1 MNTVFSEI
9 NMCRLVAYLGK
20 KDVLLGDVLV
30 KPVNSL
36 VSQSLQARETNIPTN
51 GDGFGL
57 GWYVPEINSEPAL
70 FTSTTP
76 AWSDRNLLHL
86 TSKIKSSAFFAHVR
100 AASEGGVTQY
110 NCHPFVFED
119 WMLMHNGCI
128 DGFIHVKRHLRRLLD
143 DDIYN
148 WIKGDTDSEHLFA
161 LFLQLAKGRDLSTV
175 GYLSNILEETF
186 TQVLALA
193 ELYNSGGVSYF
204 NVCLTDGRRMIAS
217 RYCNDPDNQ
226 PLSMHYCVGN
236 HLLIVDKESQFN
248 TPLMS
253 KEGSQQCV
261 LVSSEKLSNV
271 TSEWHMVPSNHWLLV
286 DEDYTVTL
294 RRLRL

>member
-1 MNTVFSEI
+1 
-9 NMCRLVAYLGK
+9 MCRLVAYLGQR
-20 KDVLLGDVLV
+20 DVLLDDVLV

-57 GWYVPEINSEPAL
+57 GWYAPDVSQEPAL

-76 AWSDRNLLHL
+76 AWSDRNLSHL
-86 TSKIKSSAFFAHVR
+86 TSKIKSSVFFAHVR

-110 NCHPFVFED
+110 NCHPFVFEN

-161 LFLQLAKGRDLSTV
+161 LFLQRSKGRDLSTLTQV
-175 GYLSNILEETF
+175 ADILEETF
-186 TQVLALA
+186 AETLALA
-193 ELYNSGGVSYF
+193 NLYNPGGMSYF
-204 NVCLTDGRRMIAS
+204 NVCLTDGKRLITS
-217 RYCNDPDNQ
+217 RYCNDPDNK
-226 PLSMHYCVGN
+226 PLTMHYCAGN
-236 HLLIVDKESQFN
+236 HLIASQESQSDK
-248 TPLMS
+248 PLMA
-253 KEGSQQCV
+253 KEGNQQCV
-261 LVSSEKLSNV
+261 LVSSEKLSNFA
-271 TSEWHMVPSNHWLLV
+271 SEWHMVPFNHLLLV
-286 DEDYTVTL
+286 DEDYSITL
-294 RRLRL
+294 RRLKLPQN